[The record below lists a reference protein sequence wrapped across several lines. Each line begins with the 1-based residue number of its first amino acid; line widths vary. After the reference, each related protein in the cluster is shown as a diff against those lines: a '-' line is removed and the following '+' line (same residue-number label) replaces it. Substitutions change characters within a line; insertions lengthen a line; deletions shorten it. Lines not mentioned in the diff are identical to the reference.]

1 MKQKKTKQANR
12 WHVHVCLLF
21 AGLNLAWASLR
32 AAEDRVYYEVDD
44 YLDVEKIDAHFH
56 IRTVD
61 SSFVAEA
68 AKEGFRFLNVAVHVS
83 DPVAFRQRH
92 QAAYAQKKAHPNRV
106 EVMVAFELRGW
117 DDPDWVERTIQYLG
131 QAKERGALGVK
142 VWKDIGMVFR
152 DRENQLVMIDHPQ
165 FDPVFD
171 FMEREGMRLMGH
183 LGEPRNC
190 WLPLEEMTVKN
201 DRRYFQNNPQYHMY
215 LHPEMPSYEE
225 QLAARDRMLGK
236 HPNLPFLGA
245 HFGSLEWSVDALARF
260 LEEHPSAVV
269 DTAARMG
276 QLEYQ
281 SQRDWKKVRDFML
294 K

>member
-1 MKQKKTKQANR
+1 
-12 WHVHVCLLF
+12 
-21 AGLNLAWASLR
+21 
-32 AAEDRVYYEVDD
+32 
-44 YLDVEKIDAHFH
+44 
-56 IRTVD
+56 
-61 SSFVAEA
+61 
-68 AKEGFRFLNVAVHVS
+68 
-83 DPVAFRQRH
+83 
-92 QAAYAQKKAHPNRV
+92 
-106 EVMVAFELRGW
+106 
-117 DDPDWVERTIQYLG
+117 
-131 QAKERGALGVK
+131 
-142 VWKDIGMVFR
+142 
-152 DRENQLVMIDHPQ
+152 
-165 FDPVFD
+165 
-171 FMEREGMRLMGH
+171 
-183 LGEPRNC
+183 
-190 WLPLEEMTVKN
+190 MTVKN

-294 K
+294 KYQDRILYGTDGGVQAPGQAASALIQMQKRWQSDWIYLASREEQSVPELDLPVKGLHLPSFCAGQNLPRECEATFSHSLDGVKDLALRAPIVSALMEVGSRPWTLPGWSAASLGFGMR